1 VRKGFILIVKS
12 SILLIMFIGQLC
24 TLAPNFY
31 GTIIILAAACI
42 YASIVGFST
51 LPSWIIIVLVSLA
64 IVAEIGMRGLRNYLT
79 RGYNVSK
86 TYSVNTTVC
95 NLAGII
101 VADALLGSLI
111 GLTTWELVVGKA
123 LIPYVE
129 CISKILVRLMILAVL
144 RFICGIIMITI
155 ICKYLLYI

>member
-1 VRKGFILIVKS
+1 MRKGFILIVKS

-42 YASIVGFST
+42 YASIVGFNT
-51 LPSWIIIVLVSLA
+51 LSSWIIIVLVSLV
-64 IVAEIGMRGLRNYLT
+64 IIAEIGMRGLRSYLT
-79 RGYNVSK
+79 KGYTISK

-95 NLAGII
+95 NLSGII

-111 GLTTWELVVGKA
+111 GLTIWELVVGKA
-123 LIPYVE
+123 LVPYFE
-129 CISKILVRLMILAVL
+129 SISKILVRLMIVAVL
-144 RFICGIIMITI
+144 RFICGIIMIAI